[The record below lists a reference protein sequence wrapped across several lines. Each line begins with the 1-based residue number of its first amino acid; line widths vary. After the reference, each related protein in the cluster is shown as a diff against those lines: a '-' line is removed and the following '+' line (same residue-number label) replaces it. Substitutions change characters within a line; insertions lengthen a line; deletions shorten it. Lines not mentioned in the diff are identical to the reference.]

1 MASDR
6 STATRRDFLRR
17 QIAPAFAAAFG
28 GRLPDAEPHV
38 APQAVLSF
46 SRTAMACR
54 FEVVLP
60 AGDERHAAAAQ
71 AALALASE
79 LERQMTVFRPD
90 SEISEL
96 NRSPAGAPVRVE
108 PRLFGLLQLAARLA
122 EETAGVFDITTGA
135 LDRLWRRCRTEA
147 RLPAP
152 AEVEAARQGAGMQHM
167 RLDEAHCTVEF
178 ARDGVELNL
187 GAIGKGYALDRI
199 AEELREQG
207 VASALIH
214 AGHSSICAIGY
225 PPWAPAWAVSVSD
238 PRGPSASSEPA
249 LSSAKGSPRGT
260 GGPRPATT
268 MRLRDRTMSTS
279 GSAERF
285 FEVDGKRYGHI
296 IDPRTGWPAQ
306 SVSSVT
312 AIAPTAAEAD
322 ALSTA
327 FYIMGGAAARAHCER
342 HPEVAALVIC
352 EGDAGGAP
360 QQVNIGIPE
369 DMVEVTA

>member
-6 STATRRDFLRR
+6 SIATRRDFLRR

-28 GRLPDAEPHV
+28 GRLPDAEPHA

-71 AALALASE
+71 AALGLASE
-79 LERQMTVFRPD
+79 LERQMTVFQAD

-96 NRSPAGAPVRVE
+96 NRAAASAPVRVE

-122 EETAGVFDITTGA
+122 EETAGAFDITTGA

-152 AEVEAARQGAGMQHM
+152 AEVEAAREDAGMQHM
-167 RLDEAHCTVEF
+167 RLDEALCTVEF

-207 VASALIH
+207 VHSALIH
-214 AGHSSICAIGY
+214 AGHSSICAIGH

-238 PRGPSASSEPA
+238 PCGPSASSGA
-249 LSSAKGSPRGT
+249 PRGT
-260 GGPRPATT
+260 GGPRPAATV
-268 MRLRDRTMSTS
+268 RLRDRTMSTS

-285 FEVDGKRYGHI
+285 LEVDGKRYGHI
-296 IDPRTGWPAQ
+296 IDPRTGWPAR
-306 SVSSVT
+306 SVLSVT

-327 FYIMGGAAARAHCER
+327 FYIMGSAAARAHCER
-342 HPEVAALVIC
+342 HPEVATLVLC
-352 EGDAGGAP
+352 EGGTGGGP
-360 QQVNIGIPE
+360 RQLNIGIPE